1 MGSIGRLKISGVA
14 TALLLFGSA
23 CSGSGSGDT
32 NAETES
38 GDLAFAEE
46 SASGLPAGCD
56 KMVSTIIRT
65 GGLFHDEDQAELMD
79 VWIAAAPL
87 TKPPATKYL
96 EIVTAVE
103 GSDSKNELS
112 QAEASAV
119 DLLREIDDLTYQA
132 CGTPAYSAAM
142 ALSVVEAHPLSLP
155 CFTYQP
161 SRDASYDLLYGAVD
175 CGTGQSLY
183 LHSDGEW
190 YTEIE
195 PPPTTTA
202 PPAPTTS
209 RVTRPEPS
217 IPKPTTTLPPTSAA
231 PSTTLDPAIPPPTN
245 EDGSVITTL
254 PPETTTTTLPDPP

>member
-1 MGSIGRLKISGVA
+1 M
-14 TALLLFGSA
+14 LLLGSA
-23 CSGSGSGDT
+23 CSGSSSSDASDA
-32 NAETES
+32 AEG

-56 KMVSTIIRT
+56 NMVSTIIRT
-65 GGLFHDEDQAELMD
+65 GGLLQDEDQAELMA

-103 GSDSKNELS
+103 GSDSRDDLI
-112 QAEASAV
+112 QAEDSAV

-132 CGTPAYSAAM
+132 CGTPAYSAAI
-142 ALSVVEAHPLSLP
+142 ALNVVEAHPLYLP

-161 SRDASYDLLYGAVD
+161 SREARYDLLYGAVD

-195 PPPTTTA
+195 PPPTTTS

-209 RVTRPEPS
+209 RVTRPDP
-217 IPKPTTTLPPTSAA
+217 PTTKRTTTLPPTS
-231 PSTTLDPAIPPPTN
+231 PPPPTTLDPNLPPPTN
-245 EDGSVITTL
+245 EDGSVITTV